1 MTPRTAH
8 DYIAAAM
15 MDATGIGPA
24 VLAYAGLQEGKM
36 KNTEAQN
43 AVREYLS
50 AIGSK
55 GGAAG
60 RGPAKARTSAQAA
73 AAVRVRWEKARQK
86 NSATQN
92 RIMPASKD
100 S

>member
-1 MTPRTAH
+1 LR
-8 DYIAAAM
+8 
-15 MDATGIGPA
+15 
-24 VLAYAGLQEGKM
+24 GKQCREDQTITNNERQGNM

-92 RIMPASKD
+92 RIIPASKD